1 MRKKV
6 DKIDLKS
13 NTFKLTKTPD
23 KKQAQTSRSPNTRS
37 PGYQSISQ
45 I

>member
-13 NTFKLTKTPD
+13 NTFKLSKTPD
-23 KKQAQTSRSPNTRS
+23 KKQIQSSRSPPARS
-37 PGYQSISQ
+37 PGYQSIPQ